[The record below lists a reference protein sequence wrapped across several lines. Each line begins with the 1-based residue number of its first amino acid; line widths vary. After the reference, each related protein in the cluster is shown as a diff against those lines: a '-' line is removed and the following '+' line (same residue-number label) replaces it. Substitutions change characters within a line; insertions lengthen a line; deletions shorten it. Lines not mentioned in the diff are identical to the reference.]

1 MKPFIEQWLLQK
13 IQSLTVQDV
22 IQLGEKHNVT
32 LSEKEAKTALMLL
45 SGHLHHLHSK
55 EDLEHFFYLL
65 EQSIGVKNT
74 KVLKQ
79 MIQPYVTLLF

>member
-13 IQSLTVQDV
+13 VQSLTVQDV
-22 IQLGEKHNVT
+22 IQLGQKHNVI
-32 LSEKEAKTALMLL
+32 LSEKEANTALTLFY
-45 SGHLHHLHSK
+45 GHLHHLHSK

-65 EQSIGVKNT
+65 EQSIGEKNT
-74 KVLKQ
+74 EVLKK